1 MSDNNQNRI
10 KAISLYKPPIRKKL
24 QSKAYEFWGDNNLLP
39 QELLVY
45 FLNDPFHGGIINKKV
60 VYTTAKNVIEP
71 SLDKV
76 ELRTIHNLIN
86 ALAWDYWLYG
96 GFSLQI
102 ISNSVT
108 KQISQILH
116 QKADAVR
123 LGIKDNNIK
132 YYISADWRVST
143 EASTPYNDYFFG
155 DHTQP
160 EFLFIK
166 NYTPGFIFYPI
177 PTYFQGTKDIDT
189 NINLTSWRLS
199 LVLNSFVPG
208 GLLYLPFP
216 ATDSAMMEQIKKEI
230 ENLSGPASAGKIVTV
245 FGDDTRQAAYTP
257 FAASPLSANSQK
269 ELISIVRENIL
280 IAHGI
285 PHKAIIGLDTTASLG
300 GDANSLLIASNEFF
314 DKQIM
319 PVQNLILDTL
329 NELYS
334 LKYSREINLTLEQ
347 NYLSFY
353 LNEQVNKSTMV

>member
-1 MSDNNQNRI
+1 MST
-10 KAISLYKPPIRKKL
+10 
-24 QSKAYEFWGDNNLLP
+24 E
-39 QELLVY
+39 
-45 FLNDPFHGGIINKKV
+45 
-60 VYTTAKNVIEP
+60 
-71 SLDKV
+71 
-76 ELRTIHNLIN
+76 
-86 ALAWDYWLYG
+86 
-96 GFSLQI
+96 
-102 ISNSVT
+102 
-108 KQISQILH
+108 
-116 QKADAVR
+116 
-123 LGIKDNNIK
+123 
-132 YYISADWRVST
+132 VST
-143 EASTPYNDYFFG
+143 AYNDYFFG
-155 DHTQP
+155 DHKEP

-208 GLLYLPFP
+208 GILTFPFP
-216 ATDSAMMEQIKKEI
+216 ATDSGMMEQIKKEV
-230 ENLSGPASAGKIVTV
+230 ESLSGPASAGKIITV
-245 FGDDTRQAAYTP
+245 FADDTRKADYTP

-269 ELISIVRENIL
+269 ELIGIVRENIL

-319 PVQNLILDTL
+319 PVQSLILDTL
-329 NELYS
+329 NELYT
-334 LKYSREINLTLEQ
+334 LKYGRPINLTLEQ